1 MQAPW
6 LALLAA
12 SAEGLDVVVPAKVS
26 NEGVREWVG
35 PKAGQQLPNRKCLM
49 SHFLM

>member
-6 LALLAA
+6 LTLLAA
-12 SAEGLDVVVPAKVS
+12 SAQGVDTVVPAKVS
-26 NEGVREWVG
+26 NAGVKEWVG
-35 PKAGQQLPNRKCLM
+35 PKAGQLPNRKCLV

>member
-1 MQAPW
+1 MQAPQ

-12 SAEGLDVVVPAKVS
+12 SAQGVDTVQAAKVS
-26 NEGVREWVG
+26 NAGVKEWVG
-35 PKAGQQLPNRKCLM
+35 PKAGQLPNQMGLM